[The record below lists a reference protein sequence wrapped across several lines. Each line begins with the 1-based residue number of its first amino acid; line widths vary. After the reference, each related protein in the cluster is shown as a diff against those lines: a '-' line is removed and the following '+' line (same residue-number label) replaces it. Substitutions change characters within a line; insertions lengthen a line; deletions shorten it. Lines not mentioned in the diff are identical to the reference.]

1 MHRDRKLLLTGILV
15 LLLVLGM
22 SCSLVPRGI
31 QNLFATKTPTPTNT
45 ATSTPTPTATSTP
58 TKTPLPPVSII
69 GCTFIEDCP
78 ADFNLYYMLGYI
90 PRVNTTNSVTV
101 SVNDPAWV
109 TVGWTA
115 VDQTTLEENAQ
126 HIHWIFEIDGQDY
139 FNPGWAGYGYSTD
152 QNDPSIT
159 YPGIFMGATL
169 TGWKVGESHQIR
181 IGYSFDD
188 YINNGWDGF
197 PKGYEEVFTY
207 NVRVINQPTA
217 TPTLTPTNTPQ
228 PTRTFT
234 PRPTKIP
241 YTKTPKPTL
250 APTNPPCSIDS
261 TIDINNTTGATVYL
275 DLTGPMKFHF
285 DLPTGNTTLNVCS
298 GTYSYF
304 ARGCGGATDSG
315 TMLSGEGHEFY
326 CN

>member
-1 MHRDRKLLLTGILV
+1 MHRNQRLVLTGILV
-15 LLLVLGM
+15 LVLALGM
-22 SCSLVPRGI
+22 SCSMVPSGI
-31 QNLFATKTPTPTNT
+31 QNLFATKTSTPTNT
-45 ATSTPTPTATSTP
+45 ATSTPTPTVTPTP
-58 TKTPLPPVSII
+58 TKTPLPPVSIR

-90 PRVNTTNSVTV
+90 PAVNTTNSVTV

-115 VDQTTLEENAQ
+115 IDQTTLEENAQ

-139 FNPGWAGYGYSTD
+139 YNPSWAGYGFSTD
-152 QNDPSIT
+152 DNDASIT

-188 YINNGWDGF
+188 YIYNGWDGF
-197 PKGYEEVFTY
+197 PSGYEEVFTY
-207 NVRVINQPTA
+207 NVRVVNPPTA
-217 TPTLTPTNTPQ
+217 TLTAT

-261 TIDINNTTGATVYL
+261 TIEIDNTTGGTVYIE
-275 DLTGPMKFHF
+275 LTGPMKFHF
-285 DLPTGNTTLNVCS
+285 DLATGHTSLNVCS
-298 GTYSYF
+298 GSYSYF

-315 TMLSGEGHEFY
+315 TLGSGEAHEFY

>member
-1 MHRDRKLLLTGILV
+1 MHRYKRLVLSGILV
-15 LLLVLGM
+15 SVLVLGM
-22 SCSLVPRGI
+22 SCSMVPRGI
-31 QNLFATKTPTPTNT
+31 QNLFATKTSTPTNT
-45 ATSTPTPTATSTP
+45 ATSTPTPTVTPTP
-58 TKTPLPPVSII
+58 TKTPLPPVSIR

-90 PRVNTTNSVTV
+90 PVVNSTNSVTV

-115 VDQTTLEENAQ
+115 IDQTTLEENAQ
-126 HIHWIFEIDGQDY
+126 HIHWIFEIDRQDY
-139 FNPGWAGYGYSTD
+139 FNPDWVGYGFSTD
-152 QNDPSIT
+152 QDDSTIT

-197 PKGYEEVFTY
+197 PSGYEEVFTY
-207 NVRVINQPTA
+207 NVRVVNPPTA
-217 TPTLTPTNTPQ
+217 TPTLTPTNTPL

-234 PRPTKIP
+234 PKPFI
-241 YTKTPKPTL
+241 PKPPS
-250 APTNPPCSIDS
+250 PTPMPVCSVDSSIEID
-261 TIDINNTTGATVYL
+261 NTTGGIVTL
-275 DLTGPMKFHF
+275 KLSGPTKYRF
-285 DLPTGNTTLNVCS
+285 DLATGVTTLNVCS
-298 GTYSYF
+298 GSYSYQ
-304 ARGCGGATDSG
+304 AWGCGGATDSG
-315 TMLSGEGHEFY
+315 TINSGEAHEFY